1 MAVLFFYRE
10 VKMAKKTINDYN
22 FRDKKVLMRC
32 DFNVPLDGELNITDD
47 RRIVSSLPSIKKV
60 ISDGGAL
67 VLCSHLGRPKGE
79 KKPEMSLKPVAERLS
94 QLLNLN
100 VNLASDC
107 IGPEVEQ
114 LKQSLSAGD
123 VLLLENL
130 RYHKE
135 ETANDQDF
143 ADELTTGID
152 VFVNDAFGT
161 AHRAHASTEG
171 VTHFIE
177 ECLAGY
183 LIEKELN
190 FLGEAVNNPNR
201 PLLAILGGAKI
212 SGKIDVIKN
221 LFGKVDQL
229 IIGGGMTYTF
239 FKSQGMEI
247 GTSLLEEDRIS
258 MAKELLDHVE
268 AESID
273 LVLPVDVTIA
283 DKFDNDAQA
292 KQVSVDE
299 IPADWM
305 ALDIGPKT
313 IELFS
318 KKILE
323 SKTIVW
329 NGPMGVFEMPSFA
342 KGTRAIADALAQAT
356 KAGAT
361 TIVGGGDSAA
371 AISQFGL
378 DDQVS
383 HISTGGGAS
392 LEYLEG
398 KQLPGIEALSDI

>member
-1 MAVLFFYRE
+1 
-10 VKMAKKTINDYN
+10 MAKRTINDYN
-22 FRDKKVLMRC
+22 FKDKKVLMRC
-32 DFNVPLDGELNITDD
+32 DFNVPLDGDLNITDD
-47 RRIVSSLPSIKKV
+47 RRIVSSLPSINKV

-67 VLCSHLGRPKGE
+67 ILCSHLGRPKGE

-94 QLLNLN
+94 QLLNME
-100 VNLASDC
+100 VNLAPDC
-107 IGPEVEQ
+107 IGSEVEK
-114 LKQSLSAGD
+114 LKQSLNAGD
-123 VLLLENL
+123 ILLLENL

-143 ADELTTGID
+143 AAKLALRID

-171 VTHFIE
+171 VTHFID

-183 LIEKELN
+183 LIEKELK
-190 FLGEAVNNPNR
+190 FLGDAVNNPKR

-221 LFGKVDQL
+221 LFGKVDTL

-247 GTSLLEEDRIS
+247 GTSLLEEDRIT
-258 MAKELLDHVE
+258 MAGELLDQVK

-273 LVLPVDVTIA
+273 LVLPVDVKIA
-283 DKFDNDAQA
+283 DKFDNDART

-318 KKILE
+318 RKILE

-329 NGPMGVFEMPSFA
+329 NGPMGVFEMPNFA
-342 KGTRAIADALAQAT
+342 IGTRAIADALAQAT

-361 TIVGGGDSAA
+361 TIIGGGDSAA

-392 LEYLEG
+392 LEFLEG
-398 KQLPGIEALSDI
+398 KKLPGIEALSDL